1 MSTVSPSM
9 SATNKPRAGRL
20 RITSGRV
27 PRVPRTESRA
37 HLVIRREASPC
48 GSAITSH
55 PPHGRRVP
63 DAGRVGPTAR
73 PRGGSPP
80 RRATVMITTTA
91 TYSPSDTWPGWRV
104 ATTRK
109 LDATCPHAGIPLGE
123 EVDDRPRLLDAQA
136 YASHVLVDLA
146 EVEPAGQLEG
156 ILLGVVA
163 PPTGPQA

>member
-1 MSTVSPSM
+1 VSTVSPST

-27 PRVPRTESRA
+27 PRVPRTKSRA

-48 GSAITSH
+48 GSAITSR
-55 PPHGRRVP
+55 PHDGRVP
-63 DAGRVGPTAR
+63 GAVRVGPTTQ
-73 PRGGSPP
+73 PRGGPPP

-91 TYSPSDTWPGWRV
+91 TYSHPDTWPGWRV

-156 ILLGVVA
+156 VLLGVVA